1 MVGSS
6 WMYHR
11 QDMGTNAEWHR
22 ARDSNTTGWL
32 GVGRKVMTWWNGDKM
47 EGEETRVIQLLVRR
61 TCEGCDNPRL
71 LD

>member
-6 WMYHR
+6 WTYHR

-22 ARDSNTTGWL
+22 ARGQNTTGWL

-47 EGEETRVIQLLVRR
+47 EGEKT
-61 TCEGCDNPRL
+61 
-71 LD
+71 